1 MSVYDETVDAVD
13 SARASGLL
21 EASDDGA
28 VAALLHIAE
37 QIDNQIDGL
46 TLSGKLDN
54 VSIPTFLKYCEALG
68 LTPLS
73 RQKIRAAMLE
83 NDKAGGTVSTG
94 KLAKFQAITG
104 GKAG

>member
-1 MSVYDETVDAVD
+1 MSVYDETVAAVD

-37 QIDNQIDGL
+37 QIDSQIDGL
-46 TLSGKLDN
+46 TPSGKLDN

-83 NDKAGGTVSTG
+83 NDKEGKSNSGG
-94 KLAKFQAITG
+94 KLGKLRAINGGQAG
-104 GKAG
+104 